1 MFDEY
6 DYEYEIE
13 RQIFREENFVIDNRT
28 WKSSSDNRI
37 WKSNV
42 LDIYGGDNFADFCEE
57 LFEMLDEEEY
67 WES

>member
-13 RQIFREENFVIDNRT
+13 RQIFREKNFVIDNRT
-28 WKSSSDNRI
+28 

-42 LDIYGGDNFADFCEE
+42 LDIYGGDNFTDFCEE